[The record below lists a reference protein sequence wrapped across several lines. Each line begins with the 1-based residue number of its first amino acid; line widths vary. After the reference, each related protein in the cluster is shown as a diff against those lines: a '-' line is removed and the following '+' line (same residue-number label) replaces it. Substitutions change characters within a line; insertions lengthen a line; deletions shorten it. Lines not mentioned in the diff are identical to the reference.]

1 MNKIIRIA
9 VMLVLCV
16 SGYYSYAQ
24 NDQNAHKTM
33 SVEEE
38 KVMQVITKMTT
49 AFHKKDIDGIMAT
62 YEPSA
67 VVVFEPK
74 RPISNKKEL
83 KETFIEAF
91 AINPK
96 FTYSGHEVFVTGDT
110 AIHLAPWTMLGMAP
124 DGTKIKQIGLSIAV
138 LRKQEDGSWLMIFDN
153 PHGQYLMDNK

>member
-1 MNKIIRIA
+1 
-9 VMLVLCV
+9 MLVLSV
-16 SGYYSYAQ
+16 SGYYSHAQ
-24 NDQNAHKTM
+24 SHQNAHKTM
-33 SVEEE
+33 SMEEE

-67 VVVFEPK
+67 VVVFEPE

-96 FTYSGHEVFVTGDT
+96 FTYSGHEVFVTGDS
-110 AIHLAPWTMLGMAP
+110 AIHLAPWTMLAMAP
-124 DGTKIKQIGLSIAV
+124 DGTKIEQSGLSIAV
-138 LRKQEDGSWLMIFDN
+138 LHKQEDGSWLMIFDN
-153 PHGQYLMDNK
+153 PHGQYLMEKK